1 MSNNRSWLAIA
12 VPLICA
18 FEGCDYVAH
27 HQYFDPPGVI
37 TYCYGQ
43 TNYDNP
49 NIKSGTRFTKQQCD
63 TYAVPTIEKYNAQ
76 MHKCIPA
83 QQPPNRE
90 AALTSA
96 TYNLGQGNI
105 CKSKI
110 AYYINRGDIA
120 DGCRDLKSYVRA
132 NHKVLPGL
140 VKRREAEYQLCM
152 RND

>member
-1 MSNNRSWLAIA
+1 MSNNKSWLAIA
-12 VPLICA
+12 VPLICG
-18 FEGCDYVAH
+18 FEGVDYVAH

-37 TYCYGQ
+37 TYCYGL

-49 NIKSGTRFTKQQCD
+49 KIKAGEKFTKQECIS
-63 TYAVPTIEKYNAQ
+63 YEIPSIKKYNAQ

-83 QQPPNRE
+83 EQPPHRE

-96 TYNLGQGNI
+96 TYNLGEGTI
-105 CKSKI
+105 CKSQI
-110 AYYINRGDIA
+110 AKQINAGNIEA
-120 DGCRDLKSYVRA
+120 GCNALHQYVRA

-140 VKRREAEYQLCM
+140 VKRREAEYELCI